1 MLTEVV
7 DIYVRLSSEDRDKKH
22 ETDESE
28 SIQNQKTMLLNYCL
42 EKGWQINGI
51 YSDEDYSGADANRP
65 AWNQVLKDCEEGRCS
80 IVVCKTQSRFS
91 RDMEMIERYI
101 HGKFPEWGVRFVGVV
116 DNADTNVKGNKK
128 ARQINGLIN
137 EWYLEDLSDNIKSTL
152 DTKRKNGEFVGSFAP
167 YGYLIDRENKNH
179 LVIDEVAAPIVRRIF
194 DMYIHGLGYISIAKT
209 LNAEQIPPPCEHKKQ
224 LGSNYYNRNYE
235 KNSAPKITWSDAAVY
250 AILRRYEYTGAL
262 VQGRQEVVNYKTGK
276 RRKKPE
282 SQWDIV
288 ENMHEPIISAET
300 FYKAK
305 EIRLSRGRGQ
315 KIPSGKCY
323 SLAKKV
329 FCGVCGNTMWKMSYE
344 LHDGRYNYLACR
356 TRKTTNGLCDN
367 EHSMRLDE
375 LEKIVLEEINK
386 VLDKYYDEKQVGK
399 LEQPKREN
407 NKEIKSLNNQIRE
420 LENKIKRNDAR
431 MAQMYTDKLD
441 GIISVEEFT
450 TFRDRYQGESKEMEQ
465 RIELLKNKLSMYSN
479 EEAQIDTRAILEK
492 YRKIDTLTFE
502 IANEFISKIFI
513 GKLNEDGKRE
523 IKIEWKI

>member
-1 MLTEVV
+1 
-7 DIYVRLSSEDRDKKH
+7 
-22 ETDESE
+22 
-28 SIQNQKTMLLNYCL
+28 
-42 EKGWQINGI
+42 
-51 YSDEDYSGADANRP
+51 
-65 AWNQVLKDCEEGRCS
+65 
-80 IVVCKTQSRFS
+80 
-91 RDMEMIERYI
+91 
-101 HGKFPEWGVRFVGVV
+101 
-116 DNADTNVKGNKK
+116 
-128 ARQINGLIN
+128 
-137 EWYLEDLSDNIKSTL
+137 
-152 DTKRKNGEFVGSFAP
+152 
-167 YGYLIDRENKNH
+167 
-179 LVIDEVAAPIVRRIF
+179 
-194 DMYIHGLGYISIAKT
+194 
-209 LNAEQIPPPCEHKKQ
+209 
-224 LGSNYYNRNYE
+224 
-235 KNSAPKITWSDAAVY
+235 
-250 AILRRYEYTGAL
+250 
-262 VQGRQEVVNYKTGK
+262 
-276 RRKKPE
+276 
-282 SQWDIV
+282 
-288 ENMHEPIISAET
+288 
-300 FYKAK
+300 
-305 EIRLSRGRGQ
+305 
-315 KIPSGKCY
+315 
-323 SLAKKV
+323 
-329 FCGVCGNTMWKMSYE
+329 MSYE

-513 GKLNEDGKRE
+513 GKVNEDGKRE